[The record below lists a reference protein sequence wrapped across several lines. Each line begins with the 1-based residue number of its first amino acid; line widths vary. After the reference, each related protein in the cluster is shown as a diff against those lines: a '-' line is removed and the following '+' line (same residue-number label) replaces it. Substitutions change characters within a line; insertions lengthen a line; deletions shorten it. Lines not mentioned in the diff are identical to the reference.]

1 MRGAKDRS
9 RPRSSPRTSGL
20 PERITDWHWTINCR
34 LEIRGPRGHQCNGG
48 DCPTASGSV
57 APLVRDLPKGQV
69 LDGFPVN
76 GLMCSVYSNVV
87 TFGVPS
93 TAAGSSCGW
102 IGFKMDCVH
111 GSTRLTSSG
120 VSRCVGNLDI
130 PDGCPKRAWRS
141 VRPRSADAPQPA
153 RLMPIK
159 SEQKNRFG
167 IVTAWQ

>member
-1 MRGAKDRS
+1 M
-9 RPRSSPRTSGL
+9 RTSTAATQL
-20 PERITDWHWTINCR
+20 ASPFRSVR
-34 LEIRGPRGHQCNGG
+34 LRSTNRAWADYQLSFGNTRAAGHQCNGG

-111 GSTRLTSSG
+111 GSTRLTASG

-130 PDGCPKRAWRS
+130 PDGYPKRAWRS
-141 VRPRSADAPQPA
+141 VQPRSADAPQPP

-159 SEQKNRFG
+159 SEQKNRVG